1 MLLNRCFAHS
11 NIIHQVIIVGDV
23 LEYALQIGIITFIIK
38 SLFEWFMKFQNR
50 GLKLGY
56 ANIV

>member
-23 LEYALQIGIITFIIK
+23 LEYAKRYYNIHHLIIIRVVYEISK
-38 SLFEWFMKFQNR
+38 
-50 GLKLGY
+50 
-56 ANIV
+56 